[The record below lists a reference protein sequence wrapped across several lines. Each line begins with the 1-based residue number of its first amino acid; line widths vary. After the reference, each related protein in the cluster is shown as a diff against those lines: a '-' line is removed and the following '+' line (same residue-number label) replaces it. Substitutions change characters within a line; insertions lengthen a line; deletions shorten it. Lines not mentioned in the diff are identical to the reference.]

1 MIPARATRLPT
12 LALLL
17 AGVLTLPSHANTD
30 ALIDRL
36 VANGILTAADA
47 RVLRAPDADQDD
59 LIRLLVERGA
69 LTSADADAL
78 LPPADPP
85 PERHAGLQYEPTEP
99 LTPREHVIRANRFRV
114 ETADGQHRFG
124 VRGRLQADYGRGDFD
139 SELESVARE
148 DGPLPKHGTIIRRA
162 RLGVLGLMWDDWEWQ
177 MEVDFRDNEVRFANA
192 YLAYLLPQGRIAVGH
207 FKEPFSLESS
217 TSSRRLTF
225 LERAAPV
232 DALRPDRE
240 LGIMYETLMPN
251 FYIGA
256 GLFGGT
262 GVVSDRDVDEGYAF
276 ALRASFAPYMDD
288 NTFTHIGA
296 FYNYRKNAVDR
307 DAAELVPV
315 RLRTRTGV
323 RALDLRLIGR
333 DDLLGV
339 DDLQRWGIE
348 GAFGVGPFSP
358 QGEFLRAEIDL
369 DRRAVEE
376 ALGGNATDAN
386 SLTQDGWYIQ
396 ASYFLTGEQRNY
408 RPFSGDFGAQQTNTI
423 FGRTGLG
430 AWEVAAR
437 FATQDSR
444 EHTRVGRGQKL
455 DHWTVGLNW
464 YPNPDM
470 VFKLNA
476 MRFKNERDGESAKGT
491 VFAARA
497 QYEF

>member
-1 MIPARATRLPT
+1 MTKKHPARAQLTGL
-12 LALLL
+12 LAAAALLSSS
-17 AGVLTLPSHANTD
+17 AFASNE

-36 VANGILTAADA
+36 VANGVLTAADA
-47 RVLRAPDADQDD
+47 RALRAPDASQDA

-69 LTSADADAL
+69 LTSSDADDL
-78 LPPADPP
+78 LPQTP
-85 PERHAGLQYEPTEP
+85 PERVAGLQFEPVEP
-99 LTPREHVIRANRFRV
+99 LQPREHIIRANRFRV

-124 VRGRLQADYGRGDFD
+124 IRGRLQADYGRGDFD

-148 DGPLPKHGTIIRRA
+148 DGPIPKHGTIIRRA
-162 RLGVLGLMWDDWEWQ
+162 RLGVLGVMWDNWEWQ
-177 MEVDFRDNEVRFANA
+177 MEVDFRDEEVRFANA
-192 YLAYLLPQGRIAVGH
+192 YVAYLFPQGRLAVGH
-207 FKEPFSLESS
+207 FKEPFSMESS

-232 DALRPDRE
+232 DALRPSRE
-240 LGIMYETLMPN
+240 MGIMYETLIPRA
-251 FYIGA
+251 YVGIGV
-256 GLFGGT
+256 FGGT
-262 GVVSDRDVDEGYAF
+262 GVISDRDVDEGYAL
-276 ALRASFAPYMDD
+276 AARASFAPHLTDD
-288 NTFTHIGA
+288 SFVHLGA
-296 FYNYRKNAVDR
+296 FFNHRKNAVDR

-333 DDLLGV
+333 DDLQGV
-339 DDLQRWGIE
+339 DDLQRWGLE
-348 GAFGVGPFSP
+348 AAFGMGPFSL
-358 QGEFLRAEIDL
+358 QGEYLRANIDL
-369 DRRAVEE
+369 DRRAVVD
-376 ALGGNATDAN
+376 ALGGNATDAG
-386 SLTQDGWYIQ
+386 SLTQDGYYVQ

-408 RPFSGDFGAQQTNTI
+408 RAFSGDFGAQQTNTI
-423 FGRTGLG
+423 FGRNGPG
-430 AWEVAAR
+430 AWELAAR
-437 FATQDSR
+437 FATQDSS

-455 DHWTVGLNW
+455 DHWTLGLNW